1 MKKGI
6 INISLGIILIFFS
19 ALSALLLSYL
29 FKDAINV
36 EKKIIETVDNTY
48 SKILYISGANIWRKF
63 LTENAAYWD
72 DIQAEFEDASISGNS
87 TRTQM
92 VLNTYL
98 EYNLGSKKK
107 YDYTLVSTTTTYI
120 FEEKYINVIFEILK
134 NEAQLSKGM
143 SFDFGWPGI

>member
-87 TRTQM
+87 TRTQL

-98 EYNLGSKKK
+98 EYNLGSKKNM
-107 YDYTLVSTTTTYI
+107 I
-120 FEEKYINVIFEILK
+120 IL
-134 NEAQLSKGM
+134 
-143 SFDFGWPGI
+143 